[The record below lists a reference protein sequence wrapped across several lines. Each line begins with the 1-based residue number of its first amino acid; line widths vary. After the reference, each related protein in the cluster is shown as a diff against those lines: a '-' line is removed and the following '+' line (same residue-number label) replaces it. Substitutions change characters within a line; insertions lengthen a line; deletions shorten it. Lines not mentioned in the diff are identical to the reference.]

1 MKKIMM
7 MLLLGM
13 QYVQG
18 MLSLAARVPLRMPHM
33 TEQRYA
39 FNTHAQ
45 LGKTHFI
52 VGHKNQ
58 RNLSLGREKPL
69 RDDGL
74 VVSRG
79 KKRKRSSSDTVSL
92 LDESRSVQ
100 SFFTSRHNVRSVIAS
115 VLEQAKESIL
125 VAAFTLTDPGVAR
138 VLQKAHAAGVKVEII
153 TDYST
158 MNKPH
163 SKIQDLVNA
172 DVPVFYYNHA
182 LNQDSAKKS
191 ERFMPLMHL
200 KLIICDR
207 KVVVTG
213 SSNLT
218 KAGQKGNVETITI
231 IRDKK
236 SVDEHLKEFDH
247 LRPLCTACQFSVSS

>member
-1 MKKIMM
+1 MKKIIMVV
-7 MLLLGM
+7 LLGGCSAH
-13 QYVQG
+13 G
-18 MLSLAARVPLRMPHM
+18 MFSRAVRVPLRMPHT

-45 LGKTHFI
+45 FGKTHFI
-52 VGHKNQ
+52 VGHTNQ
-58 RNLSLGREKPL
+58 PGTVFSAEQSAAA
-69 RDDGL
+69 DEHII
-74 VVSRG
+74 SRG

-100 SFFTSRHNVRSVIAS
+100 SFFTSRHNVRSVIAD
-115 VLEQAKESIL
+115 VLEHAQESI
-125 VAAFTLTDPGVAR
+125 VIAAFTLTDPEVAR
-138 VLQKAHAAGVKVEII
+138 ALKKAHAAGIKVEVI

-163 SKIQDLVNA
+163 SKIQNLA
-172 DVPVFYYNHA
+172 DAGVPVFYYNHA
-182 LNQDSAKKS
+182 LNQNSAKKS

-200 KLIICDR
+200 KLIVCDG
-207 KVVVTG
+207 KIVVTG

-236 SVDEHLKEFDH
+236 SVDEHLKEFDY
-247 LRPLCTACQFSVSS
+247 LRPLCTACQFSAHS